1 MEYLYLYLTLINAL
15 GFLVMLADKKK
26 AKKNRWRIPEKTLLG
41 IAALGG
47 SLGSLLAMKLFRH
60 KTRHAAFSIGIP
72 ILLAVQIVLLILL
85 HI

>member
-60 KTRHAAFSIGIP
+60 KSRHAAFSIGIP

>member
-26 AKKNRWRIPEKTLLG
+26 VKKNRWRIPEKTLLG

>member
-41 IAALGG
+41 IAAVGG

-72 ILLAVQIVLLILL
+72 IMLAAHIILLILL